1 MVETAAAHPQVTE
14 AGSGNKFFSLPAGS
28 LSLQSVNRVLMVLT
42 ALAFVYFMLT
52 LLTGTVRLMGVGQHI
67 HKLEAKGAKMAAS
80 ASADREF
87 VKSKPADPM
96 LENRNIFQPAGS
108 VAASVDSTVS
118 LTGAAAYKLVGIS
131 MAKEASETYVMV
143 ENAQTKLTYFLQY
156 GQPVEGLELEKIL
169 EDKVIVKIGGKTV
182 ELE

>member
-14 AGSGNKFFSLPAGS
+14 AGSGNKFFSLPAAS
-28 LSLQSVNRVLMVLT
+28 LSLQTVNRILMVLT

-52 LLTGTVRLMGVGQHI
+52 LLTGTVKLIGVGQHI
-67 HKLEAKGAKMAAS
+67 HKLEAKGAKMSAS
-80 ASADREF
+80 ASADQEF
-87 VKSKPADPM
+87 VKSKPADPA

-108 VAASVDSTVS
+108 AVSTVDSASSSSGT
-118 LTGAAAYKLVGIS
+118 AAYKLVGIS
-131 MAKEASETYVMV
+131 MAREASETYVMI
-143 ENAQTKLTYFLQY
+143 ENSQTKLTYFLQY